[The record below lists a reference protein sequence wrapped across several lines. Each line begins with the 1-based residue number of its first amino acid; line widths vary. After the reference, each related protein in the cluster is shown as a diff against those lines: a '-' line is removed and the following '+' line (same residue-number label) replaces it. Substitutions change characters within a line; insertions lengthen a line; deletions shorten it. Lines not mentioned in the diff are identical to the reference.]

1 MQKSPEH
8 LSVQAIQRLCLLMGA
23 FGDHPG
29 LMWLVVYCQ
38 ELKTAFK
45 NENLLL
51 ISVGLGILHPGKT
64 KKKKFTLPVCIL
76 YGLHFMLLFLFLYLY
91 DSASEVRK
99 EIG

>member
-23 FGDHPG
+23 FRDHLG
-29 LMWLVVYCQ
+29 LMRLVVYCQ

-51 ISVGLGILHPGKT
+51 ISVGLEYYTLVKQR
-64 KKKKFTLPVCIL
+64 KKIYSSSVYFIWPPFHAAFSI
-76 YGLHFMLLFLFLYLY
+76 FIF
-91 DSASEVRK
+91 
-99 EIG
+99 I